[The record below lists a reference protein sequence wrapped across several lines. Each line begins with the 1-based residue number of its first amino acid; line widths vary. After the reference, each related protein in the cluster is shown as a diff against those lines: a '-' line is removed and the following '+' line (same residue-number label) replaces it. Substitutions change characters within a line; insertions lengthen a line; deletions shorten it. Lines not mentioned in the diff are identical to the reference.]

1 FKDSDKQCGYHI
13 DNGHN
18 NHQYEDNI
26 VIHIQ
31 HLQPAEDICKMFD
44 HIGCTHFYRQLIL
57 DHPCHLIQLLE
68 VRYADL
74 IGTSLLGTEVIKTAN
89 QIQRS
94 DNIRFV
100 QLIRI
105 RSKHAFNRE
114 FTFTVSIFLNKVH
127 NEAIP
132 DLQLQTIGK
141 KLRNQYLT
149 VRITPIKLEGITRDE
164 DIFKIFLG
172 IIFLYAFEYYAFY
185 FPIDI
190 HYADLS
196 RKGGY

>member
-1 FKDSDKQCGYHI
+1 
-13 DNGHN
+13 
-18 NHQYEDNI
+18 
-26 VIHIQ
+26 
-31 HLQPAEDICKMFD
+31 
-44 HIGCTHFYRQLIL
+44 
-57 DHPCHLIQLLE
+57 LE
-68 VRYADL
+68 VGNTDL
-74 IGTSLLGTEVIKTAN
+74 IGTSLLGTEVIKPAN

-105 RSKHAFNRE
+105 RSKNAFNRE

-141 KLRNQYLT
+141 KWRNQNLT
-149 VRITPIKLEGITRDE
+149 VHVAPIKLEGITCDE

-172 IIFLYAFEYYAFY
+172 IIFLYAF
-185 FPIDI
+185 
-190 HYADLS
+190 
-196 RKGGY
+196 